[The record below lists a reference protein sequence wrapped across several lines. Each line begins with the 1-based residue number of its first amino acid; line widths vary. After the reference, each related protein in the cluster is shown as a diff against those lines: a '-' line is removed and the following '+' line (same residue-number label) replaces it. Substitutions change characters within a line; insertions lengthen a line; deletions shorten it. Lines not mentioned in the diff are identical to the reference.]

1 LKSVLTGRRR
11 VAILVVVVAGLVA
24 AGIAYASIPDSNGV
38 LHGCYAKSGN
48 LRVIDTDL
56 GAVCKKKE
64 TAVSWNTL
72 GRVSGLTTVPNGQ
85 GGVPILDL
93 GNGVNLAG
101 GCAGATPFGA
111 QIDFSTS
118 SGGIDVYG
126 FLSDNGAIHNVNW
139 VDFGLVQLGDVN
151 TTLGDFTGMVAKHGD
166 GNFVQVTA
174 HSVANGS
181 PNGCAISWV
190 VTPAS

>member
-1 LKSVLTGRRR
+1 MRSLLGRRH
-11 VAILVVVVAGLVA
+11 VAVLGVVVVGLVA

-64 TAVSWNTL
+64 TAVSWNTQ

-85 GGVPILDL
+85 SVGILDL
-93 GNGVNLAG
+93 GNGVNLGG
-101 GCAGATPFGA
+101 GCAGISPFGA
-111 QIDFSTS
+111 QIQFSTS

-126 FLSDNGAIHNVNW
+126 FFSDNGAIHNVNW
-139 VDFGLVQLGDVN
+139 VDFGLVQIGDVN

-174 HSVANGS
+174 HSLAGS
-181 PNGCAISWV
+181 PACTISWV